1 MKLRYLAV
9 SIGLILIFDYL
20 QDGMIDGTLWGHH
33 YTMFA
38 ALIHTKI
45 EIAFLGTARSKNRLI
60 RIKPNG
66 DIEVELDLKATLK
79 QIRRKEHHH
88 KHES

>member
-1 MKLRYLAV
+1 MKARW
-9 SIGLILIFDYL
+9 IILTVGIVLLLDYL
-20 QDGMIDGTLWGHH
+20 QDGMIDGTFWGHH
-33 YTMFA
+33 YPMFA
-38 ALIHTKI
+38 ALIHTNI
-45 EIAFLGTARSKNRLI
+45 EISFLGTARPKNRLI

-66 DIEVELDLKATLK
+66 DIEVELDLKATMK

>member
-1 MKLRYLAV
+1 LKARWIFLIIG
-9 SIGLILIFDYL
+9 SILLLDYI
-20 QDGMIDGTLWGHH
+20 QDGMIDGTLWGHN
-33 YTMFA
+33 YPMLV

-45 EIAFLGTARSKNRLI
+45 EIAFLGTARPKNRLI

-66 DIEVELDLKATLK
+66 DIEVELDLKATMK

>member
-1 MKLRYLAV
+1 MKARW
-9 SIGLILIFDYL
+9 IFLIVVTILLIDYL
-20 QDGMIDGTLWGHH
+20 QDYRIDGTLYGFH
-33 YTMFA
+33 YGFFV

-45 EIAFLGTARSKNRLI
+45 EIAFLGTARPKNRLI

-66 DIEVELDLKATLK
+66 DVEVELDLKATMK
-79 QIRRKEHHH
+79 QIRKKEHHH

>member
-1 MKLRYLAV
+1 MKARW
-9 SIGLILIFDYL
+9 IILTVGIVLLLDYL
-20 QDGMIDGTLWGHH
+20 QDGMIDGTLWDHH
-33 YTMFA
+33 YPMFA

-45 EIAFLGTARSKNRLI
+45 EIAFLGTARPKNRLI

-66 DIEVELDLKATLK
+66 DIEVELDLKATMK